1 MYEVAASRYLSGA
14 RLVEGGRGKRVCNA
28 VKDTFALRKRLCAK
42 SNHKKRFCHVCVV
55 SGRCAVVIVV
65 RERPSKNPDH
75 FDTEL
80 SLKSEI
86 SLIMARS

>member
-1 MYEVAASRYLSGA
+1 MDGGNGFATLSRTLL
-14 RLVEGGRGKRVCNA
+14 RLENGCA
-28 VKDTFALRKRLCAK
+28 AK

>member
-1 MYEVAASRYLSGA
+1 MFEVAASRYLGGA

-28 VKDTFALRKRLCAK
+28 VKDTITLRKRLCAK

-65 RERPSKNPDH
+65 RERPSKNPDN
-75 FDTEL
+75 FTAEL